1 VTQGAHT
8 RVGEPCGGRER
19 GRSDGPVAMDARRD
33 VAADRAAAMSPLV
46 AIDARAAVRRE
57 TGGVERVAREM
68 AARLPALRP
77 DRYVVV
83 RPRPRLAHRAGHAW
97 EQLALP
103 LLARRADLLYCPANL
118 APLASRRNAVVI
130 HDLAALAHPEWYG
143 RTYRAWQRLLLPQ
156 IARRA
161 RLVLTVSRFAKTEI
175 VERLGIPEDKVA
187 VVPNGVSATFDPSA
201 DPEPARTALG
211 LDRPY
216 VLTLATR
223 SARKNLA
230 VLGEAAAAL
239 RELGIELV
247 SAGGGRGYLRGG
259 EQPPGRPLGYVPEH
273 LLPSLYAGARA
284 FAMPSLYEGFGL
296 PCLEAMACGTPA
308 VAADR
313 AALPETCGE
322 AALLAD
328 PEAPE
333 AFAAALVRAATDETE
348 RARLIEAG
356 RERAAVFT
364 WYRTAELTDAA
375 LAAALAK
382 DGR

>member
-1 VTQGAHT
+1 MT
-8 RVGEPCGGRER
+8 
-19 GRSDGPVAMDARRD
+19 
-33 VAADRAAAMSPLV
+33 PLI

-97 EQLALP
+97 EQVALP

-143 RTYRAWQRLLLPQ
+143 RAYVAWQRTVLPR

-161 RLVLTVSRFAKTEI
+161 RLVMTVSEFSRSEI
-175 VERLGIPEDKVA
+175 AERLGVPHESIA
-187 VVPNGVSATFDPSA
+187 VVPNGVSEGLSPEA
-201 DPEPARTALG
+201 DPAPAAASLR

-216 VLTLATR
+216 VLALATR

-230 VLGEAAAAL
+230 VVSRAAHRLG
-239 RELGIELV
+239 ELGIELV
-247 SAGGGRGYLRGG
+247 TAGGGRGYLREG
-259 EQPPGRPLGYVPEH
+259 ERPPGRELGYVPER
-273 LLPSLYAGARA
+273 LVPGLYAGARA

-296 PCLEAMACGTPA
+296 PCLEAMASGTPV

-313 AALPETCGE
+313 AALPETCGG
-322 AALLAD
+322 AALLANPGD
-328 PEAPE
+328 PD
-333 AFAAALVRAATDETE
+333 AFADALVRAVTGDAE
-348 RARLIEAG
+348 RTRLIEAG
-356 RERAAVFT
+356 RQRAARFT
-364 WYRTAELTDAA
+364 WRRTAELADAA
-375 LAAALAK
+375 LAGAL
-382 DGR
+382 DR

>member
-1 VTQGAHT
+1 M
-8 RVGEPCGGRER
+8 R
-19 GRSDGPVAMDARRD
+19 
-33 VAADRAAAMSPLV
+33 RAAVTGLV

-77 DRYVVV
+77 DRYVVIS
-83 RPRPRLAHRAGHAW
+83 PRPRLAHRAGHAW

-130 HDLAALAHPEWYG
+130 HDLAALVHPEWFG
-143 RTYRAWQRLLLPQ
+143 RTYGAWQRLVLPTL
-156 IARRA
+156 ARRA
-161 RLVLTVSRFAKTEI
+161 RLVLTVSRFARGEI
-175 VERLGIPEDKVA
+175 VERLGVPEDAVA
-187 VVPNGVSATFDPSA
+187 VVPNGVSDAFSPSA
-201 DPEPARTALG
+201 DPGPARESFG

-239 RELGIELV
+239 RTLGLELV
-247 SAGGGRGYLRGG
+247 SAGGGRDYLRGG
-259 EQPPGRPLGYVPEH
+259 ELPPGRQLGYVHER
-273 LLPSLYAGARA
+273 LLPGLYAGATA
-284 FAMPSLYEGFGL
+284 FAMPSMYEGFGL
-296 PCLEAMACGTPA
+296 PCLEAMACGTPV

-313 AALPETCGE
+313 AALPETCGD

-328 PEAPE
+328 PHDPE
-333 AFAAALVRAATDETE
+333 AFAAALVRAATDDAE
-348 RARLIEAG
+348 RARLVAAG
-356 RERAAVFT
+356 RERSAHFT
-364 WYRTAELTDAA
+364 WRRSAELTDAA
-375 LAAALAK
+375 LAAALAN
-382 DGR
+382 DGNEGPRRP

>member
-1 VTQGAHT
+1 VTG
-8 RVGEPCGGRER
+8 
-19 GRSDGPVAMDARRD
+19 
-33 VAADRAAAMSPLV
+33 LV

-68 AARLPALRP
+68 AARLPSLRP

-83 RPRPRLAHRAGHAW
+83 SPRPRFAHRAGHAW
-97 EQLALP
+97 EQVALP

-143 RTYRAWQRLLLPQ
+143 RAYGAWQRLVLPAL
-156 IARRA
+156 ARRA
-161 RLVLTVSRFAKTEI
+161 RLILTVSRFARSEI
-175 VERLGIPEDKVA
+175 VERLGVPEDSVA
-187 VVPNGVSATFDPSA
+187 VVPNGVSDAFSPSTDPT
-201 DPEPARTALG
+201 PARDTLG

-223 SARKNLA
+223 SARKNIA

-239 RELGIELV
+239 RPLGIELV

-259 EQPPGRPLGYVPEH
+259 ELPPGRALGYVPER
-273 LLPSLYAGARA
+273 LLPGLYAGALA

-296 PCLEAMACGTPA
+296 PCLEAMACGAPV
-308 VAADR
+308 VAAGR
-313 AALPETCGE
+313 AALPETCGD

-328 PEAPE
+328 PADPE
-333 AFAAALVRAATDETE
+333 AFAAALLRAATDDAD
-348 RARLIEAG
+348 RGRLIAAG
-356 RERAAVFT
+356 HERAATFT
-364 WYRTAELTDAA
+364 WRRSAELTDAA
-375 LAAALAK
+375 LAAALAN
-382 DGR
+382 DGH